1 MVSNVVKGKHGYYF
15 LMIRS
20 NLIKRPAL
28 ILAIACFLQWALLF
42 AITTPAW
49 DATFYYAYARS
60 VVFDG
65 DLRIDNDL
73 RLSYPTTAPDF
84 AAKQLDQI
92 KLETGRVASPFAI
105 GSSLIWLPWLAV
117 LRLAAGLGQAG
128 GILPDTLT
136 GYEWYFTAGLATLSM
151 LLGWLAHWIGYRIA
165 NVENGR
171 LTALAAALTVLF
183 ASPLIYYQYRE
194 PLYSH
199 ATAAFITGLVTLTWW
214 RIHQKLPGSRQ
225 GILLGGLIGMAA
237 LVRWQ
242 HLVYLALP
250 AVSTAWWWVSS
261 PRKEKRERTWP
272 AARYLLFVG
281 IAALALLSLQLVQ
294 WRVFYGTWLTI
305 PQGGAYVDWR
315 APFWQPVLFSTFRGI
330 IPWMPLI
337 PLAVIGLLLMLRR
350 KPALVVPLLLVL
362 LLETYVNSSTRDWF
376 GGAGFGPRRY
386 TSELVILILG
396 YAGLIQAI
404 PGRFRT
410 ISALAFGLILAL
422 HQWILLR
429 FGLLERIGGRNLSM
443 YPTYEWIDGGY
454 GEFFRQV
461 SSHLTDLLRAPFDFF
476 VLPGSPIRFL
486 SIDTLPIRHIAALI
500 ATLIFMLFAWQIGRF
515 LGSRIRGSWIFVGLT
530 AVLLFAADIWL
541 LVWG

>member
-1 MVSNVVKGKHGYYF
+1 
-15 LMIRS
+15 MIRS
-20 NLIKRPAL
+20 KLFQKPVF
-28 ILAIACFLQWALLF
+28 ILTLACLLQWALLF

-84 AAKQLDQI
+84 AAKELDQDT
-92 KLETGRVASPFAI
+92 LETGRVASPFAI

-117 LRLAAGLGQAG
+117 LRLMAGFGQALG
-128 GILPDTLT
+128 LLPEILS
-136 GYEWYFTAGLATLSM
+136 GYEWYFTAALATLSM

-165 NVENGR
+165 RVESGR
-171 LTALAAALTVLF
+171 FSALAAAITILF

-199 ATAAFITGLVTLTWW
+199 ATSAFATGLLLMVWW
-214 RIHQKLPGSRQ
+214 RSHRQLPGNKQ
-225 GILLGGLIGMAA
+225 AVLLGALIGLAA

-250 AVSTAWWWVSS
+250 AVSTVWWWLSLD
-261 PRKEKRERTWP
+261 KEKRGQQLFP
-272 AARYLLFVG
+272 AARYLFVIG
-281 IAALALLSLQLVQ
+281 LAALALFSLQLIQ
-294 WRVFYGTWLTI
+294 WRVFYGTWLTV
-305 PQGGAYVDWR
+305 PQGSAYVDWR

-330 IPWMPLI
+330 LPWMPII
-337 PLAVIGLLLMLRR
+337 PLAVIGLIATVRR
-350 KPALVVPLLLVL
+350 KPALVIPLLLVL

-396 YAGLIQAI
+396 YAGLLQVI
-404 PGRFRT
+404 PDRFRR
-410 ISALAFGLILAL
+410 IFAVIAGGILAL

-429 FGLLERIGGRNLSM
+429 YGLLERIGGRNLSM
-443 YPTYEWIDGGY
+443 YPTYEWVDGSY
-454 GEFFRQV
+454 GAFIRDV
-461 SSHLTDLLRAPFDFF
+461 TAHLNDLVQTPLDFF
-476 VLPGSPIRFL
+476 AHPGSPIRLL
-486 SIDTLPIRHIAALI
+486 SIGVWPTHHLVALAGTLLF
-500 ATLIFMLFAWQIGRF
+500 LLFAWQIGRWF
-515 LGSRIRGSWIFVGLT
+515 GQRIQRSWVFVGLT
-530 AVLLFAADIWL
+530 AVLIVTADIWL
-541 LVWG
+541 LVRG